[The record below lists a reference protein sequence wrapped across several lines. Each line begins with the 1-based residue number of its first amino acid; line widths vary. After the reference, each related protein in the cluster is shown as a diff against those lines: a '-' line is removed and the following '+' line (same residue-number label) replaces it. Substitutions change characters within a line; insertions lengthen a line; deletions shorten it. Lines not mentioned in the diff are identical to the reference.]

1 MRPFAI
7 AVIVVVLAA
16 ACTGD
21 EDGDVASSAPPATTT
36 ATSVATT
43 IATSVATTVVP
54 TTGQT
59 PTPSST
65 AAEPTPT
72 TTASS
77 TPGTNEPSPSTS
89 APIDPSPTTDPG
101 IEQIRQDVAD
111 ALVASWEAFDE
122 VVRDPL
128 SREKNLVLQE
138 LMTESEYQ
146 DVVDEFL
153 VTYITND
160 LAERT
165 NEDTPA
171 GVVPYLETLDYDAV
185 AGLASMEYCFMST
198 NRLVLL
204 RPDGSEALQDDQIA
218 AVHELS
224 RFELIDEAWID
235 SGGFTIE
242 VFEGEAACL
251 DR

>member
-122 VVRDPL
+122 VVRDPANTDATDWLRSL
-128 SREKNLVLQE
+128 S
-138 LMTESEYQ
+138 TE
-146 DVVDEFL
+146 DEFRGIIDRF
-153 VTYITND
+153 VVRYIALN

-165 NEDTPA
+165 SDSLPSKIAPEPM
-171 GVVPYLETLDYDAV
+171 TLALAADERA
-185 AGLASMEYCFMST
+185 ASMDYCLIST
-198 NRLVLL
+198 NLLVQIQ
-204 RPDGSEALQDDQIA
+204 PDGSEELQDDS
-218 AVHELS
+218 VGVVLGTDTFVLVDG
-224 RFELIDEAWID
+224 RWLD
-235 SGGFTIE
+235 SGGTTNEILD
-242 VFEGEAACL
+242 GETACPES
-251 DR
+251 